1 MFSRNCCLRAL
12 ASGAGL
18 ELYWVYP
25 LGVGLGGVEWN
36 SLSAM
41 VRRVRDSERET
52 FAYRYIGEFADHQG
66 PTRGAGRWIQRA
78 KPPPPK
84 SPRDYFR

>member
-41 VRRVRDSERET
+41 VRRVCGNEREAST
-52 FAYRYIGEFADHQG
+52 YRYIGEFTDRQA
-66 PTRGAGRWIQRA
+66 PTRGAGR
-78 KPPPPK
+78 
-84 SPRDYFR
+84 